1 MILPYLGQAIR
12 NLFTKPATEKFPL
25 AEAPAAQPHYR
36 GRIAYDPSVCVNC
49 GMCQKVCAP
58 QAISRDIRPLPNGDQ
73 EITLTFDLTSC
84 TFCGTCA
91 DFCAKHAIQLTD
103 DYMIVGTKPEDFL
116 VSGTF
121 TKKKPPA
128 PKFTP
133 EQIAAMKAAAE
144 AKKKA
149 AAEKVVEPKAEN
161 SGQTAAGETAATAAG
176 KRPEKV

>member
-25 AEAPAAQPHYR
+25 A
-36 GRIAYDPSVCVNC
+36 
-49 GMCQKVCAP
+49 CQKVCAP

-91 DFCAKHAIQLTD
+91 DFCARHAIHLTE

-161 SGQTAAGETAATAAG
+161 SGQTAAGETAAAG